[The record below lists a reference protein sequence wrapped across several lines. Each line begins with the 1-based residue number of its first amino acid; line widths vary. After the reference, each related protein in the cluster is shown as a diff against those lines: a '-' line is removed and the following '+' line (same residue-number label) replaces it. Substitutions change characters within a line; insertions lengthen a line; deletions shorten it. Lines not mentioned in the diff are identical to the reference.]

1 MSFSLRACS
10 PRRDRKADPIPPR
23 NVPSFMEGAI
33 PDYLEDI
40 ADRLRVLAEREPDI
54 CLELRRYADDLDRVA
69 RDLAARDMR
78 AG

>member
-1 MSFSLRACS
+1 
-10 PRRDRKADPIPPR
+10 
-23 NVPSFMEGAI
+23 MEGAI
-33 PDYLEDI
+33 PEYLEDI
-40 ADRLRVLAEREPDI
+40 ADRLRALAERKPDI

>member
-1 MSFSLRACS
+1 MLEDAKRTR
-10 PRRDRKADPIPPR
+10 PLPR
-23 NVPSFMEGAI
+23 NVPSFMEDAI

-40 ADRLRVLAEREPDI
+40 ADRLRAIAEREPDI

-78 AG
+78 AD